1 MPFERGDV
9 IRFNHMIGFVVD
21 TQDRDYV
28 GIYFKE
34 YNGVVKL
41 SLEVAYVRAKISLI
55 TSEFRYEAD

>member
-1 MPFERGDV
+1 
-9 IRFNHMIGFVVD
+9 MIGFVVD

-55 TSEFRYEAD
+55 TSEFRYGAD